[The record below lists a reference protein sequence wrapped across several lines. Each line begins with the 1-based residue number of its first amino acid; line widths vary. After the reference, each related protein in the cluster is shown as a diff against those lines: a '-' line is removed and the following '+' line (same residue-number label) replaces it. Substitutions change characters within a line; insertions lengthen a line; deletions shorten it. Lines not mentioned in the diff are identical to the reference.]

1 MLWYIKLDALLE
13 VFYGGRILGHSRT
26 GNRSTRDGT
35 EVLCLPPKSLLSQAL
50 ASDRRRAVHI
60 IPGSLNA
67 DYAIPVRD
75 PAKGRFGAQA
85 PRNELQEVSLLVTT
99 STAHLYC
106 TSKTLPF
113 KKVTF
118 KSLYT

>member
-13 VFYGGRILGHSRT
+13 VFYGGGILGHSRT

-50 ASDRRRAVHI
+50 ASDRWRAVHI
-60 IPGSLNA
+60 IHGSLNA